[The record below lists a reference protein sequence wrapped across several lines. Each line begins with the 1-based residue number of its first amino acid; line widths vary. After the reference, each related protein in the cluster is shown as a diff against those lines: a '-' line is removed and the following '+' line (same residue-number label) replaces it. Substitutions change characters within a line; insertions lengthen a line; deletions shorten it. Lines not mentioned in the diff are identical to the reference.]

1 MMLVCALLLLVD
13 QPPSLIVREPVAD
26 RFVTPTC
33 KHPIDVEA
41 WAPAGITRLTIEYQ
55 VVSQNFTE
63 ALKMGHDFE
72 KDELTR
78 DGGSHLRGRWTLDLS
93 EFGLVPGDHVR
104 LRFRAESRAA
114 NVQSKDVL
122 LSIVAPQTLQKD
134 LGTSLD
140 RVRDELSA
148 ALTRQDLAREST
160 RWLSEDLAQG
170 KTPSEARFQR
180 AALDQ
185 AELGADLRAAAR
197 KLRQLH
203 ERAVANDVFPAPWR
217 QSIAGVVEDLE
228 ARVPIAAALSLDT
241 PEKLRDARKFQDDC
255 RAGIAKALEG
265 LPR

>member
-13 QPPSLIVREPVAD
+13 QPPSLIVREPQAD

-33 KHPIDVEA
+33 KHPLDVEA
-41 WAPAGITRLTIEYQ
+41 WAPAGVTRLSVEYQ
-55 VVSQNFTE
+55 VLSQNFKE
-63 ALKMGHDFE
+63 ALKLAHEFE
-72 KDELTR
+72 KDDLTR

-93 EFGLVPGDHVR
+93 EFGLLPGDHVR
-104 LRFRAESRAA
+104 LRFRAESRGAL
-114 NVQSKDVL
+114 VQSKDAI
-122 LSIVAPQTLQKD
+122 LSVVSPQTLQKD
-134 LGTSLD
+134 LGLSLD
-140 RVRDELSA
+140 RVREELGA
-148 ALTRQDLAREST
+148 ALTRQDSAREST

-170 KTPSEARFQR
+170 KTPAEARFQR

-185 AELGADLRAAAR
+185 AELGADLRRAAR

-203 ERAVANDVFPAPWR
+203 DRAVANDLFPPTWR

-228 ARVPIAAALSLDT
+228 ARVPVAAALSLDT

-255 RAGIAKALEG
+255 HAGIVKCLEA